1 MSDFN
6 FTLKEGDFVYIPSAY
21 STPQK
26 VKSIKGTNLFKVDY
40 FTFFD
45 SGYLF
50 QSMTNPAGKI
60 IFPAMQ
66 EWYEKLVV
74 IYPNLEKPPKRKSS
88 KEIIQAMLDS
98 GKWYLVN
105 YRICTNTQQI
115 LSNKPKNKVITKQQ
129 FNLMNYDEYFNRYA
143 YCNIEVICPNTGK
156 VIIDY
161 VNGEVIL
168 EG

>member
-60 IFPAMQ
+60 IFPATQ

-74 IYPNLEKPPKRKSS
+74 IYPNLEKPPKRKEP
-88 KEIIQAMLDS
+88 KEIIEAMFDS
-98 GKWYLVN
+98 GKWHLIN
-105 YRICTNTQQI
+105 YRICTNAQQA
-115 LSNKPKNKVITKQQ
+115 LNQKAKNKVITAHN
-129 FNLMNYDEYFNRYA
+129 FYTMGCDGYFTRYA

-156 VIIDY
+156 TIIDF
-161 VNGEVIL
+161 VNGEVVL
-168 EG
+168 ED